1 MKHQSILIT
10 MLFLAS
16 VAFSSCNGKKKENS
30 GEQTAPAAE
39 LKTDGKA
46 KKYPFEKGIIYQKTS
61 AMGIESN
68 PVVYF
73 DKWGEWEATETVIEM
88 EIMGQKMVSTEI
100 EITKG
105 SDYWKIDLDKKTGV
119 HFNRP
124 PAISPMGMDMEKISK
139 EMLGEMNIE
148 LLGEDTFLGYPCKK
162 YRMQSDKNSLGMEY
176 LLYGNLMM
184 KMKGEAMGMP
194 VTTEVTKIETV
205 VPPAGKFE
213 VPSDVEIMEY

>member
-1 MKHQSILIT
+1 MKHKSILSA
-10 MLFLAS
+10 MLCIALIALS
-16 VAFSSCNGKKKENS
+16 ACNGKKKSPE
-30 GEQTAPAAE
+30 GQDAPTTEMKAE
-39 LKTDGKA
+39 AKA
-46 KKYPFEKGIIYQKTS
+46 KKYPFEKGIVYQKTS
-61 AMGIESN
+61 AMGVESN

-88 EIMGQKMVSTEI
+88 EMMGQKMVTREL

-105 SDYWKIDLDKKTGV
+105 NDYWKIDLEEKTGV

-148 LLGEDTFLGYPCKK
+148 LLGEETFLGYPCKK
-162 YRMQSDKNSLGMEY
+162 YRLQSDKNTLGMEY

-194 VTTEVTKIETV
+194 VTTEVIKIETV
-205 VPPAGKFE
+205 APPAEKFE
-213 VPSDVEIMEY
+213 VPADVEITKY

>member
-1 MKHQSILIT
+1 MKHKSILLIT
-10 MLFLAS
+10 FCFIL
-16 VAFSSCNGKKKENS
+16 VALCACNGKKRN
-30 GEQTAPAAE
+30 Q
-39 LKTDGKA
+39 DGQDMSVTEMKADAKA

-88 EIMGQKMVSTEI
+88 EMMGQKMLDTQL

-105 SDYWKIDLDKKTGV
+105 SDYWKIDLKEKTGV

-148 LLGEDTFLGYPCKK
+148 LLGEETFLGYPCKK
-162 YRMQSDKNSLGMEY
+162 YRLQSDKNTLGMEY

-194 VTTEVTKIETV
+194 VTTEVIKIETV
-205 VPPAGKFE
+205 APPAEKFE
-213 VPSDVEIMEY
+213 VPADIEITKY

>member
-1 MKHQSILIT
+1 MRNRLFLFAMFCSIL
-10 MLFLAS
+10 MVLCA
-16 VAFSSCNGKKKENS
+16 CNRKSKSNDGQE
-30 GEQTAPAAE
+30 APVTEMKADA
-39 LKTDGKA
+39 KA

-73 DKWGEWEATETVIEM
+73 DKWGEWEATETVIEIEM
-88 EIMGQKMVSTEI
+88 MGQKMVDRQI

-105 SDYWKIDLDKKTGV
+105 KDYWKIDLEKKTGV

-148 LLGEDTFLGYPCKK
+148 LLGEETFMGYPCKK
-162 YRMQSDKNSLGMEY
+162 YRLKSDKNSLGMEY

-205 VPPAGKFE
+205 APPADKFE
-213 VPSDVEIMEY
+213 IPEGVEIVDY

>member
-1 MKHQSILIT
+1 MKHKSILLIT
-10 MLFLAS
+10 FCLTLITLCA
-16 VAFSSCNGKKKENS
+16 CNGKKKNH
-30 GEQTAPAAE
+30 
-39 LKTDGKA
+39 DGQDVSVTEMKADVKA
-46 KKYPFEKGIIYQKTS
+46 KKYPFEKGIVYQKTS

-88 EIMGQKMVSTEI
+88 EMMGQKMVTREL

-105 SDYWKIDLDKKTGV
+105 NDYWKINLEEKTGV

-148 LLGEDTFLGYPCKK
+148 LLGEETFLGYPCKK
-162 YRMQSDKNSLGMEY
+162 YRLQSDKNTLGMEY

-194 VTTEVTKIETV
+194 VTTEVIKIETV
-205 VPPAGKFE
+205 APPAEKFE
-213 VPSDVEIMEY
+213 VPADVEITKY

>member
-1 MKHQSILIT
+1 MKTKSILIT
-10 MLFLAS
+10 TFCLVLIMLCA
-16 VAFSSCNGKKKENS
+16 CNGKKKS
-30 GEQTAPAAE
+30 H
-39 LKTDGKA
+39 DGQDASVTEMKADIKA
-46 KKYPFEKGIIYQKTS
+46 KKYPFEKGIVYQKTS

-88 EIMGQKMVSTEI
+88 EMMGQKMVTREI

-105 SDYWKIDLDKKTGV
+105 NDYWKIDLEEKTGV

-148 LLGEDTFLGYPCKK
+148 LLGEETFLGYPCKK
-162 YRMQSDKNSLGMEY
+162 YRLQSDKNSLGMEY

-194 VTTEVTKIETV
+194 VTTEVIKIETV
-205 VPPAGKFE
+205 TPPAEKFE
-213 VPSDVEIMEY
+213 VPADVEITKY

>member
-1 MKHQSILIT
+1 MRNKSILFA
-10 MLFLAS
+10 MLCFAL
-16 VAFSSCNGKKKENS
+16 VILCTCNRKSKSE
-30 GEQTAPAAE
+30 
-39 LKTDGKA
+39 DGQDTPVTEMKADAKA

-88 EIMGQKMVSTEI
+88 EMMGEKMVDRQI

-105 SDYWKIDLDKKTGV
+105 KDYWKIDLEKKTGV

-148 LLGEDTFLGYPCKK
+148 LLGEETFMGYPCKK
-162 YRMQSDKNSLGMEY
+162 YRLKSDKNSLGMEY

-205 VPPAGKFE
+205 APPADKFE
-213 VPSDVEIMEY
+213 IPEGVEIVDY

>member
-1 MKHQSILIT
+1 MRNKSILFT
-10 MLFLAS
+10 MLCF
-16 VAFSSCNGKKKENS
+16 AFVVLCACNRKSKSEDGQE
-30 GEQTAPAAE
+30 APVTEMKADA
-39 LKTDGKA
+39 KA

-73 DKWGEWEATETVIEM
+73 DKWGEWEVTETVIEM
-88 EIMGQKMVSTEI
+88 EMIGQKITDRQI

-105 SDYWKIDLDKKTGV
+105 NDYWKIDLDEKTGV

-139 EMLGEMNIE
+139 EMLGEMDIE
-148 LLGEDTFLGYPCKK
+148 LLGEETFMGYPCKK
-162 YRMQSDKNSLGMEY
+162 YRLKSDKNSLGMEY

-205 VPPAGKFE
+205 APPVDKFE
-213 VPSDVEIMEY
+213 IPEDVEIVDY